1 MAWYLLNINLFEY
14 IFFEAEVEP
23 EEREIEI
30 TELEVLGFNL
40 IG

>member
-1 MAWYLLNINLFEY
+1 MAWYLLNTSLIEN
-14 IFFEAEVEP
+14 IFFEAIVEP

>member
-1 MAWYLLNINLFEY
+1 MAWYLLNGLLKIF
-14 IFFEAEVEP
+14 FFEAEVEP